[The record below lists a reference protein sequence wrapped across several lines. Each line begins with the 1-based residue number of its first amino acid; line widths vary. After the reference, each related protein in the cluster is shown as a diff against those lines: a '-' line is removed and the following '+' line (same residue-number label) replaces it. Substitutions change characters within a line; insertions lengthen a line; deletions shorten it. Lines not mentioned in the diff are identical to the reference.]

1 LERTRLCRAVAFA
14 NELPLKAQHQTGLPL
29 HGSSFHR
36 QSLPERANA
45 NPSIVV
51 GPSMPASFT
60 SMDSESE
67 ISAEGNRKMIHNGR
81 KPL

>member
-1 LERTRLCRAVAFA
+1 LERTRLCRAIAFA
-14 NELPLKAQHQTGLPL
+14 NELPLKAQPRTGLPL

-36 QSLPERANA
+36 QSQQERANA

-51 GPSMPASFT
+51 GPSMLASFT

-67 ISAEGNRKMIHNGR
+67 ISDKGNRKLIHNGR